1 MGKQSWVA
9 GIVIGLWVLA
19 LSYCGSAHADKLP
32 DRARELVG
40 QDRRGALRQL
50 LAQNPELKALIE
62 QIRKQVRSADGQKK
76 SRTMAA
82 LAPWIGFLDAY

>member
-19 LSYCGSAHADKLP
+19 LSYCGSAHADKLS

-40 QDRRGALRQL
+40 QDRREALQQL
-50 LAQNPELKALIE
+50 IAQNPELNALIE
-62 QIRKQVRSADGQKK
+62 QIKRQVQ
-76 SRTMAA
+76 
-82 LAPWIGFLDAY
+82 